1 MERRMVNIT
10 FQVQDE
16 QSNSWEEAPIVY
28 VLENVPADKNIEEL
42 LHCISVVKGYVTV
55 RTARLFL
62 NDPITSKQAC
72 KYNGGYYQANW
83 KKQAGWK
90 K

>member
-1 MERRMVNIT
+1 MVNIT
-10 FQVQDE
+10 FQVHDE
-16 QSNSWEEAPIVY
+16 QSKDWESAPIVY
-28 VLENVPADKNIEEL
+28 VLENVSSDKDIGEFM
-42 LHCISVVKGYVTV
+42 HCISVVKGYVTV

-83 KKQAGWK
+83 NKQAGWRK
-90 K
+90 